1 MRPPVQ
7 GRPQMIRQSRRPGF
21 TLIET
26 VITLGLLASLLVLVA
41 YRFPTHQRQFNT
53 ERAFWDKFQTVWQ
66 ERVYLASAYGE
77 LQQVSFNEH
86 DIVFKS
92 KTSTGPPTVTVT
104 LPTTLK
110 KTPAQTRIVH
120 IQKNGHPTLAGI
132 LYRSTLQPHIL
143 YKLSVEMGWGAYEI
157 REVRV

>member
-1 MRPPVQ
+1 ML
-7 GRPQMIRQSRRPGF
+7 RRANRSGF

-41 YRFPTHQRQFNT
+41 YRFPTRQHQFNT
-53 ERAFWDKFQTVWQ
+53 ENAFWDNFQTVWQ

-77 LQQVSFNEH
+77 TQKVSFNEH
-86 DIVFKS
+86 DVVFES
-92 KTSTGPPTVTVT
+92 KTSSGPPTVRVS
-104 LPTTLK
+104 LPVTLK
-110 KTPAQTRIVH
+110 KTPGQTRIVQ
-120 IQKNGHPTLAGI
+120 IQKNGHPTLAGL

-157 REVRV
+157 HQIRV